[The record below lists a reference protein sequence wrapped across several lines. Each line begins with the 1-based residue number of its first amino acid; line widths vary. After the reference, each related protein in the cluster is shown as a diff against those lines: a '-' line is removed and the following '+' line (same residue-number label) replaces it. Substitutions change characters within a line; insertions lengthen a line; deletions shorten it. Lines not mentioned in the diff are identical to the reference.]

1 MHGGGQL
8 FASMLEYWEVKV
20 MFDLYAEKNQ
30 LRVRQREP
38 VTNGSVNVYR
48 AAFGFSE
55 DWEGLVKT
63 AVFRAGDVS
72 VSVALGETGECTI
85 PWEALQ
91 KPGLRL
97 EAGVYGTRGGEVVL
111 PTVWADL
118 GFIRAGAAPG
128 DDARP
133 PTPELWKQELAKKGD
148 RLDYTE
154 DGKLGLWSG
163 DTPLSAVPVS
173 GGGMAYG
180 VGHGLKVVGG
190 DLTVNSVS
198 DFKGDNTLPMTA
210 AGVDTVVGNIEALL
224 ATI

>member
-1 MHGGGQL
+1 
-8 FASMLEYWEVKV
+8 

-30 LRVRQREP
+30 LRVQEREP
-38 VTNGSVNVYR
+38 VTSGSVNVYR

-72 VSVALGETGECTI
+72 VSVALGVFGECSV

-133 PTPELWKQELAKKGD
+133 PTPELWEQELAKKGD
-148 RLDYTE
+148 GLDLEGLRLRLTSG
-154 DGKLGLWSG
+154 GK
-163 DTPLSAVPVS
+163 PLSEVELP
-173 GGGMAYG
+173 GGGEGGSSDHRALT
-180 VGHGLKVVGG
+180 HRDAEKQHPIPAIDGLEEELRRIPAPVEPLTNE
-190 DLTVNSVS
+190 DLEEML
-198 DFKGDNTLPMTA
+198 K
-210 AGVDTVVGNIEALL
+210 
-224 ATI
+224 

>member
-1 MHGGGQL
+1 
-8 FASMLEYWEVKV
+8 
-20 MFDLYAEKNQ
+20 MFLLYASKNR
-30 LRVRQREP
+30 LTVRKGEL
-38 VTNGSVNVYR
+38 TTSGSVNVYDIR
-48 AAFGFSE
+48 FGFSD
-55 DWEGLVKT
+55 DWAGLTKT
-63 AVFRAGDVS
+63 AVFRAGQKTVS
-72 VSVALGETGECTI
+72 VLLDDVGCSV
-85 PWEALQ
+85 PWEVLAV
-91 KPGLRL
+91 PGLHL
-97 EAGVYGTRGGEVVL
+97 EAGVYGIKGEEIVL
-111 PTVWADL
+111 PTVWVDL
-118 GFIRAGAAPG
+118 GAIETGVVPG
-128 DDARP
+128 DDASP